1 MIRTLIDFALRN
13 RLMILGGSLVLFVW
27 GIFSF
32 HALPIEA
39 YPDVADTYVQIIT
52 QWPGHAAEEVEQQI
66 TVPLE
71 VQLNGVAHLT
81 HLRSVSLSGLSM
93 ITIIYDDDITTFNA
107 RQEVLDRVGQVTLP
121 LNVNP
126 GIGPDYSP
134 TGQIMFYTLTSTN
147 PKYDVMELKSLNDW
161 VVVNQLKSVPNIVDV
176 NPFGGPT
183 REYQVQLDPGKLVSY
198 GLSLA
203 QVETA
208 LTANNI
214 NAGGG
219 FIERGEQ
226 ALNVRAV
233 GLMQTTDDIAATVV
247 KVLNGTPVRVRDL
260 GNVVQAPKVRLGQLG
275 KTIRCGPAIPEC
287 SAQERKDGTIVNNDD
302 VVEGI
307 VLLRKGA
314 VAETTLEALHQKIDE
329 LNGTNGKVGLL
340 PQGVKFVA
348 HLDRSE
354 LMHHTTHTV
363 LRNLTDGVLLVT
375 LILFLFLGNVRSALI
390 VAITIPFSL
399 LFAAILLDLRHI
411 PANLLS
417 LGALDFGMV
426 VDGSVVMVEN
436 ILRHTSFGDRKKTF
450 METIAI
456 AAHEVQRPVFFAR
469 VIIIVSYL
477 PIFTLQRVEGRLFS
491 PMAWTVAFALLGALV
506 FALLIAPVL
515 CSMLFNSEMKE
526 WRNPVLEWLNRNY
539 ARTLDWCFDHMKFTL
554 GMGLLGLALML
565 FLAMSGII
573 GSEFL
578 PHLDEGAIWVRGTLA
593 PSTGPSVSIAMAKKA
608 RLVLANF
615 PEVKQ
620 VISQVGRPDDGSD
633 ASGFYNTEFFVDLYP
648 REDWR
653 SDFHGKKD
661 ELIAAMDKQLQ
672 QFPGVDW
679 NFSQPIS
686 DNVEEAVSGVKGEL
700 AVKLFG
706 TDLKTLEAKADEM
719 QAVMAQVPGVA
730 DLGTFQV
737 RGQPNVNLNIDR
749 AAADRFGINVSDIQ
763 DAVETAVGGKA
774 LTQILI
780 GEQRYDLTVRYQPQ
794 FRRSVEDISNI
805 RILAPTG
812 ERVALSQLCT
822 VALDDGA
829 STIYREGNSRYIAI
843 KYSVRGRD
851 LGSTVRQA
859 IEEVGKKVK
868 LPEGYHLDW
877 TGEYE
882 SQQRANRRL
891 AIIVPVTLLLMSF
904 ILYSAFSSW
913 KWVML
918 ILAVVALSPLGGFLS
933 LLVTGTHFSVSSG
946 LGFLALIGVSVE
958 IGVIMIEYIN
968 QLRTRGMPVRDAAK
982 EGAALRLRPIM
993 MTMLVATLGLLPA
1006 AMSHDIGSDSQRPFA
1021 IVIVGGLIVEL
1032 LVSVILWPTLYVF
1045 WARPGDRLP
1054 PSEQSFMSEGE
1065 HVD

>member
-1 MIRTLIDFALRN
+1 MIASLIDFALRN
-13 RLMILGGSLVLFVW
+13 RLLVLGGALVLFLW
-27 GIFSF
+27 GIVSF
-32 HALPIEA
+32 HNLPIEA
-39 YPDVADTYVQIIT
+39 YPDVADTYTQTIT

-71 VQLNGVAHLT
+71 VELNGVAHLT
-81 HLRSVSLSGLSM
+81 HLRSVSLAGLSV
-93 ITIIYDDDITTFNA
+93 ITIIYDDDISTFNA
-107 RQEVLDRVGQVTLP
+107 RQEVLDRLQQVTLP
-121 LNVNP
+121 TGVNP
-126 GIGPDYSP
+126 GLGPDYSP
-134 TGQIMFYTLTSTN
+134 TGQIMFYTLRSTN
-147 PKYDVMELKSLNDW
+147 PNYDVMELKALNDW
-161 VVVNQLKSVPNIVDV
+161 YVVNQLKSVANIVDV

-183 REYQVQLDPGKLVSY
+183 REYQVQIDPDSLVSY
-198 GLSLA
+198 GLSLS
-203 QVETA
+203 QVEQA
-208 LTANNI
+208 LAANNT

-233 GLMQTTDDIAATVV
+233 GLMQTTDDIGATVV
-247 KVLNGTPVRVRDL
+247 KVQGGTPVRVRD
-260 GNVVQAPKVRLGQLG
+260 VASIAQAPRVRLGQLG
-275 KTIRCGPAIPEC
+275 KTIHRE
-287 SAQERKDGTIVNNDD
+287 DGTVVNDDD

-314 VAETTLEALHQKIDE
+314 EADATLEALHAKIAE
-329 LNGTNGKVGLL
+329 LNGTKDRPGLL
-340 PQGVKFVA
+340 PPGVQFVP
-348 HLDRSE
+348 HLDRSD
-354 LMHHTTHTV
+354 LVHYTTHTV

-390 VAITIPFSL
+390 VTFTIPFSL
-399 LFAAILLDLRHI
+399 LFAAILLDLQHI

-436 ILRHTSFGDRKKTF
+436 ILRHTEFASGKRTF
-450 METIAI
+450 LETIAV
-456 AAHEVQRPVFFAR
+456 AAHEVQSPVFFAR
-469 VIIIVSYL
+469 IIIITAYL
-477 PIFTLQRVEGRLFS
+477 PIFTLQRVEGRLFR
-491 PMAWTVAFALLGALV
+491 PMAWTVAFALLGALI

-515 CSMLFNSEMKE
+515 CSMLFKDKIKE
-526 WRNPVLEWLNRNY
+526 WRNPVLEKLNRAY
-539 ARTLDWCFDHMKFTL
+539 ALTLDWCFDHIRLTL
-554 GMGLLGLALML
+554 GGGALAAALML
-565 FLAMSGII
+565 FLAFGGII

-593 PSTGPSVSIAMAKKA
+593 PSTGPSAGMDLAQKA
-608 RLVLANF
+608 RRVLADF
-615 PEVKQ
+615 PEVTQ
-620 VISQVGRPDDGSD
+620 VVSQVGRPDDGSD
-633 ASGFYNTEFFVDLYP
+633 ASGFYNTEFFVDLRP
-648 REDWR
+648 RSEWR
-653 SDFHGKKD
+653 GQFKTKD
-661 ELIAAMDKQLQ
+661 DLIAAMDKSLA

-706 TDLKTLEAKADEM
+706 RDLKVLEQKAEEL
-719 QAVMAQVPGVA
+719 QNVMGQIPGVA

-737 RGQPNVNLNIDR
+737 RGQPNVNLVVDR

-774 LTQILI
+774 VGQILV
-780 GEQRYDLTVRYQPQ
+780 GEQRYDLTVRYQER
-794 FRRSVEDISNI
+794 FRKTVEEIAGI
-805 RILAPTG
+805 RLLAPSG
-812 ERVALSQLCT
+812 ERVSLGQLCHIS
-822 VALDDGA
+822 LDDGA

-859 IEEVGKKVK
+859 IEEVRQKVA

-891 AIIVPVTLLLMSF
+891 AFIVPITVLLMAF
-904 ILYSAFSSW
+904 ILYTAFGSW
-913 KWVML
+913 KWVGL
-918 ILAVVALSPLGGFLS
+918 ILIVVGLSPLGGFFS
-933 LLVTGTHFSVSSG
+933 LLLTGTHFSVSSG

-968 QLRTRGMPVRDAAK
+968 QLRVRGLAVREAAR
-982 EGAALRLRPIM
+982 EGAGLRLRPIM

-1021 IVIVGGLIVEL
+1021 IVVVGGLIVEL
-1032 LVSVILWPTLYVF
+1032 FISVILWPTLYVA

-1054 PSEQSFMSEGE
+1054 PPEHGFVEEGE

>member
-1 MIRTLIDFALRN
+1 MIRAMIDFSLRN
-13 RLMILGGSLVLFVW
+13 RLMILGGALVLFVW
-27 GIFSF
+27 GIVSF
-32 HALPIEA
+32 HNLPIEA
-39 YPDVADTYVQIIT
+39 YPDVADTYAQIIT

-71 VQLNGVAHLT
+71 VELNGVAHLT

-93 ITIIYDDDITTFNA
+93 ITIIYDDNITTFNA
-107 RQEVLDRVGQVTLP
+107 RQEVLDRLQMVTLP
-121 LNVNP
+121 PGVNP

-147 PKYDVMELKSLNDW
+147 PRFDVMELKTLNDW
-161 VVVNQLKSVPNIVDV
+161 FVVNQLKSVPNIVDV

-183 REYQVQLDPGKLVSY
+183 REYQVQVDPGKLVSY

-208 LTANNI
+208 LMANNI

-233 GLMQTTDDIAATVV
+233 GLMQTTDDIGATVV
-247 KVLNGTPVRVRDL
+247 KVQNGTPVRVRDL

-275 KTIRCGPAIPEC
+275 KTIRKE
-287 SAQERKDGTIVNNDD
+287 DGTIVDNDD

-314 VAETTLEALHQKIDE
+314 VAETTLASLHAKIDE
-329 LNGTNGKVGLL
+329 LNGTPGHHGLL
-340 PQGVKFVA
+340 PSGVKLIP

-354 LMHHTTHTV
+354 LMHLTTHTV

-436 ILRHTSFGDRKKTF
+436 ILRHTSFGDRKKSF
-450 METIAI
+450 MEIIAV
-456 AAHEVQRPVFFAR
+456 AAHEVQKPVFFAR
-469 VIIIVSYL
+469 IIIIVSYL

-491 PMAWTVAFALLGALV
+491 PMAWTVAFALFGALI
-506 FALLIAPVL
+506 FALFIAPVL
-515 CSMLFNSEMKE
+515 CSMLFSSEMKE
-526 WRNPVLEWLNRNY
+526 WRNPVLEWVNHNY
-539 ARTLDWCFDHMKFTL
+539 GRLLDWCFEHIKLTL
-554 GMGLLGLALML
+554 GMGLLALAAML
-565 FLAMSGII
+565 LLVFSGII

-593 PSTGPSVSIAMAKKA
+593 PSTGPTAGNDLANKA
-608 RLVLANF
+608 RLVLAGY

-620 VISQVGRPDDGSD
+620 VVSQVGRPDDGSD
-633 ASGFYNTEFFVDLYP
+633 ASGFYNTEFFVDLLP
-648 REDWR
+648 RERWR
-653 SDFHGKKD
+653 PQYQTKD
-661 ELIAAMDKQLQ
+661 QLIAAMDQSLSK
-672 QFPGVDW
+672 FPGVDW

-706 TDLKTLEAKADEM
+706 GDLKTLEQKAEEM
-719 QAVMAQVPGVA
+719 QSVMSQVPGVA

-737 RGQPNVNLNIDR
+737 RGQPNVNLVVNR

-763 DAVETAVGGKA
+763 DAVEGAVGGKA
-774 LTQILI
+774 VSQILV

-794 FRRSVEDISNI
+794 FRKSVEDLGNI
-805 RILAPTG
+805 RILAPSG
-812 ERVALSQLCT
+812 ERVALSQLCQIT
-822 VALDDGA
+822 LDDGA

-859 IEEVGKKVK
+859 IEEVGRKVQF
-868 LPEGYHLDW
+868 PETYHLDW

-891 AIIVPVTLLLMSF
+891 AFIVPITLLLMSF
-904 ILYSAFSSW
+904 ILYSAFGSW
-913 KWVML
+913 KWVGL

-933 LLVTGTHFSVSSG
+933 LLITGTHFSVSSG

-958 IGVIMIEYIN
+958 IGVIMVEYIN
-968 QLRTRGMPVRDAAK
+968 QLRSRGLPVREAAK

-993 MTMLVATLGLLPA
+993 MTMIVATLGLLPA

-1054 PSEQSFMSEGE
+1054 PSEQSFMAEGE

>member
-1 MIRTLIDFALRN
+1 MIRGLIDFALRN
-13 RLMILGGSLVLFVW
+13 RILVLSVALVLFVW
-27 GIFSF
+27 GVWSF
-32 HALPIEA
+32 HNLPIEA
-39 YPDVADTYVQIIT
+39 YPDVADTYTQIIT

-71 VQLNGVAHLT
+71 VQLNGVPNKT
-81 HLRSVSLSGLSM
+81 HLRSVSLAGLSVV
-93 ITIIYDDDITTFNA
+93 TIIYDDNISTFTA
-107 RQEVLDRVGQVTLP
+107 RQEVLDRLAQATLP
-121 LNVNP
+121 AGVNP
-126 GIGPDYSP
+126 ALGADYSP

-147 PKYDVMELKSLNDW
+147 PRYDVMELKALQDW
-161 VVVNQLKSVPNIVDV
+161 FVLNQLRSVPNVVDV
-176 NPFGGPT
+176 NIFGGPT

-198 GLSLA
+198 GLSLS
-203 QVETA
+203 QVEQA
-208 LTANNI
+208 LTNNNL

-233 GLMQTTDDIAATVV
+233 GLMTNIDDIGATVV
-247 KVLNGTPVRVRDL
+247 KVVNGTPVRVRDL
-260 GNVVQAPKVRLGQLG
+260 GVVVQAPKVRLGQLG
-275 KTIRCGPAIPEC
+275 RTIRHE
-287 SAQERKDGTIVNNDD
+287 DGTVINDDD

-314 VAETTLEALHQKIDE
+314 EADATLEALHKKVAE
-329 LNGTNGKVGLL
+329 LNNGLL
-340 PQGVKFVA
+340 PPGVKLVP
-348 HLDRSE
+348 HLDRSD
-354 LMHHTTHTV
+354 LVHYTTHTV

-375 LILFLFLGNVRSALI
+375 LVLFLFLGNVRSALI
-390 VAITIPFSL
+390 VTITIPFSL
-399 LFAAILLDLRHI
+399 LFAAILLDLSKI

-436 ILRHTSFGDRKKTF
+436 ILRHSEFGRGKKTF
-450 METIAI
+450 LEMIAT
-456 AAHEVQRPVFFAR
+456 AAHEVQKPVFFAR
-469 VIIIVSYL
+469 VIIIISYL
-477 PIFTLQRVEGRLFS
+477 PIFTLQRVEGRLFR
-491 PMAWTVAFALLGALV
+491 PIAWTVAFALFGALL

-515 CSMLFNSEMKE
+515 CTLLFKGEITE
-526 WRNPVLEWLNRNY
+526 WRNPVFRWLQERY
-539 ARTLDWCFDHMKFTL
+539 GRQLDWCFDHLKITL
-554 GMGLLGLALML
+554 GLGAAAGGLML
-565 FLAMSGII
+565 FLFFSGVV

-593 PSTGPSVSIAMAKKA
+593 PSTGPSASIALSKQA

-615 PEVKQ
+615 PEVRQ
-620 VISQVGRPDDGSD
+620 VVSQVGRPDDGSD
-633 ASGFYNTEFFVDLYP
+633 ASGFYNTEFFVDLLP
-648 REDWR
+648 RSKWR
-653 SDFHGKKD
+653 SQFSTKEK
-661 ELIAAMDKQLQ
+661 LIAEMDKELSK
-672 QFPGVDW
+672 FPGVDW

-706 TDLKTLEAKADEM
+706 KDLKVLEQKADEM
-719 QAVMAQVPGVA
+719 QTVMGRIPGVA

-737 RGQPNVNLNIDR
+737 RGQPNVNLVVDR
-749 AAADRFGINVSDIQ
+749 AAADRFGINVSDVQ

-774 LTQILI
+774 VSQILV

-794 FRRSVEDISNI
+794 FRKTVEDISNI
-805 RILAPTG
+805 RILAPSG
-812 ERVALSQLCT
+812 ERVSLGQLCDIK
-822 VALDDGA
+822 LEDGA
-829 STIYREGNSRYIAI
+829 STIYREENSRYIAI

-859 IEEVGKKVK
+859 IEEVHEKVQ

-891 AIIVPVTLLLMSF
+891 AIIVPITLLLMSF
-904 ILYSAFSSW
+904 ILYSAFDSW
-913 KWVML
+913 KWVGL
-918 ILAVVALSPLGGFLS
+918 ILAVVALSPLGGLFS
-933 LLVTGTHFSVSSG
+933 LLLTHTHFSVSSG

-958 IGVIMIEYIN
+958 IGVIMVEYIN
-968 QLRTRGMPVRDAAK
+968 QLRTRGMNPREAAK
-982 EGAALRLRPIM
+982 EGALLRLRPIM

-1032 LVSVILWPTLYVF
+1032 LISVVMLPTLYVF
-1045 WARPGDRLP
+1045 WARPGDKLP
-1054 PSEQSFMSEGE
+1054 PPELGFIEEGE

>member
-1 MIRTLIDFALRN
+1 MIRGLIDFALRN
-13 RLMILGGSLVLFVW
+13 RIMVLSVALVLFLWGVW
-27 GIFSF
+27 SF
-32 HALPIEA
+32 HNLPIEA
-39 YPDVADTYVQIIT
+39 YPDVADTYTQIIT

-71 VQLNGVAHLT
+71 VQLNGVPHMT
-81 HLRSVSLSGLSM
+81 HLRSVSLAGLSVV
-93 ITIIYDDDITTFNA
+93 TIIYDDEITTFTA
-107 RQEVLDRVGQVTLP
+107 RQEVLDRLAQAVMPAG
-121 LNVNP
+121 VNP
-126 GIGPDYSP
+126 GLGPDYSP

-147 PKYDVMELKSLNDW
+147 PKYDVMELKALQDW
-161 VVVNQLKSVPNIVDV
+161 FVLNQLKSVPNVVDV
-176 NPFGGPT
+176 NIFGGPT
-183 REYQVQLDPGKLVSY
+183 REYQVQVDPGKLVSY
-198 GLSLA
+198 GLSIG
-203 QVETA
+203 QVEQA
-208 LTANNI
+208 LANNNL

-233 GLMQTTDDIAATVV
+233 GLMTDTDDIGATVV
-247 KVLNGTPVRVRDL
+247 KVANGTPVKVRDL
-260 GNVVQAPKVRLGQLG
+260 ATVVQAPKVRLGQLG
-275 KTIRCGPAIPEC
+275 KTIRHE
-287 SAQERKDGTIVNNDD
+287 DGTVINDDD

-314 VAETTLEALHQKIDE
+314 EADATLDALHRKIGE
-329 LNGTNGKVGLL
+329 LNHGLL
-340 PQGVKFVA
+340 PKGVKFVP
-348 HLDRSE
+348 HLDRSD
-354 LMHHTTHTV
+354 LVHYTTHTV

-390 VAITIPFSL
+390 VTITIPFSL
-399 LFAAILLDLRHI
+399 LFAAILLDLSHI

-436 ILRHTSFGDRKKTF
+436 ILRHSELGLGKKTF
-450 METIAI
+450 LEMVAT

-469 VIIIVSYL
+469 IIIIVSYL
-477 PIFTLQRVEGRLFS
+477 PIFTLQRVEGRLFR

-515 CSMLFNSEMKE
+515 CTLLFKNEVKE
-526 WRNPVLEWLNRNY
+526 WRNPVLQFLQERY
-539 ARTLDWCFDHMKFTL
+539 AATLDWCFDHMKLTL
-554 GMGLLGLALML
+554 GAGLAALALML
-565 FLAMSGII
+565 FLFFSGVV

-593 PSTGPSVSIAMAKKA
+593 PSTGPSSSIVLANQV

-615 PEVKQ
+615 PEVNQ
-620 VISQVGRPDDGSD
+620 VVSQVGRPDDGSD
-633 ASGFYNTEFFVDLYP
+633 ASGFYNTEFFVDLRP
-648 REDWR
+648 RSEWR
-653 SDFHGKKD
+653 AQFRTKE
-661 ELIAAMDKQLQ
+661 ELIAEMDKQLG

-706 TDLKTLEAKADEM
+706 RELKTLEQKADEIQDIM
-719 QAVMAQVPGVA
+719 RAIPGVA

-737 RGQPNVNLNIDR
+737 RGQPNVNLIVDR
-749 AAADRFGINVSDIQ
+749 AAADRFGINVSDVQ

-774 LTQILI
+774 VSQILI

-794 FRRSVEDISNI
+794 FRKTVDDIASI
-805 RILAPTG
+805 RILAPSG
-812 ERVALSQLCT
+812 ERVSLAQLCDIK
-822 VALDDGA
+822 LEDGA

-859 IEEVGKKVK
+859 IDEVGRKVA

-891 AIIVPVTLLLMSF
+891 AFIIPITLLLMSF
-904 ILYSAFSSW
+904 ILYSAFNSW
-913 KWVML
+913 KWVAV
-918 ILAVVALSPLGGFLS
+918 ILAVVALAPLGGLIS
-933 LLVTGTHFSVSSG
+933 LLLTHTHFSVSSG

-958 IGVIMIEYIN
+958 IGVIMLEYMN
-968 QLRTRGMPVRDAAK
+968 QLRTRGMNPREAAG
-982 EGAALRLRPIM
+982 EGASLRLRPIM

-1021 IVIVGGLIVEL
+1021 IVIVGGLICEL
-1032 LVSVILWPTLYVF
+1032 FISVVLWPTLYVF

-1054 PSEQSFMSEGE
+1054 PPELGFIEEGE

>member
-1 MIRTLIDFALRN
+1 MIRKSIDLALNN
-13 RLMILGGSLVLFVW
+13 RLLVLGGALVLFVW
-27 GIFSF
+27 GIISF
-32 HALPIEA
+32 HNLPIEA
-39 YPDVADTYVQIIT
+39 YPDVADTYAQIIT

-71 VQLNGVAHLT
+71 VELNGVAHLT

-107 RQEVLDRVGQVTLP
+107 RQEVLDRLQQVTLP
-121 LNVNP
+121 PGVNP

-134 TGQIMFYTLTSTN
+134 TGQIMFYTLKSTN
-147 PKYDVMELKSLNDW
+147 PRYDTMELKALQDW
-161 VVVNQLKSVPNIVDV
+161 YLVNQLKSVPNVVDV
-176 NPFGGPT
+176 NIFGGPT
-183 REYQVQLDPGKLVSY
+183 REYQVQVDPGKLVSY
-198 GLSLA
+198 GLALP
-203 QVETA
+203 QVEQA
-208 LTANNI
+208 LAGNNT

-219 FIERGEQ
+219 FIQRGEQ

-247 KVLNGTPVRVRDL
+247 KVNNGTPVRVRDL
-260 GNVVQAPKVRLGQLG
+260 GTVVQAPKVRLGQLG
-275 KTIRCGPAIPEC
+275 KTIRHE
-287 SAQERKDGTIVNNDD
+287 DGNIINDDD

-314 VAETTLEALHQKIDE
+314 EAQATLAALHEKINQ
-329 LNGTNGKVGLL
+329 LNNGLL
-340 PQGVKFVA
+340 PAGVTFVP
-348 HLDRSE
+348 HLDRSD
-354 LMHHTTHTV
+354 LVRYTSHTV
-363 LRNLTDGVLLVT
+363 LRNLTHGVLLVT
-375 LILFLFLGNVRSALI
+375 LILFLFLGNARGALV

-399 LFAAILLDLRHI
+399 LFASILLDLNRI

-417 LGALDFGMV
+417 LGALDFGMI
-426 VDGSVVMVEN
+426 VDGAVVMVEN
-436 ILRHTSFGDRKKTF
+436 ILRHIESHVDEHRTLIQV
-450 METIAI
+450 IAD
-456 AAHEVQRPVFFAR
+456 AAHEVQRPVFFAIL
-469 VIIIVSYL
+469 VIITAYL
-477 PIFTLQRVEGRLFS
+477 PIFTLQRVEGRLFH
-491 PMAWTVAFALLGALV
+491 PMAWTVAFALLGALI
-506 FALLIAPVL
+506 FSLLIAPVL
-515 CSMLFNSEMKE
+515 CSFLFRGALKE
-526 WRNPVLEWLNRNY
+526 FPNPVFNWVLKHYRRGLEW
-539 ARTLDWCFDHMKFTL
+539 CVDHTTAVLAGAGALVMVMFFL
-554 GMGLLGLALML
+554 GFGGL
-565 FLAMSGII
+565 I

-593 PSTGPSVSIAMAKKA
+593 PSTGPSAGIA
-608 RLVLANF
+608 LANQARMIMASF
-615 PEVKQ
+615 PEATQ
-620 VISQVGRPDDGSD
+620 VVSQVGRPDDGSD
-633 ASGFYNTEFFVDLYP
+633 ASGFYNTEFFVDLLP
-648 REDWR
+648 RERWR
-653 SDFHGKKD
+653 KEYHTKD
-661 ELIAAMDKQLQ
+661 ELIAAMDEALSK
-672 QFPGVDW
+672 FPGVDW

-706 TDLKTLEAKADEM
+706 PDLKTLEQKAEEM
-719 QAVMAQVPGVA
+719 QNVMSQIPGVA

-737 RGQPNVNLNIDR
+737 RGQPNVNLVVDR
-749 AAADRFGINVSDIQ
+749 AAADRFGINVSDVQ
-763 DAVETAVGGKA
+763 DAVEGAVGGKA
-774 LTQILI
+774 VSQILI
-780 GEQRYDLTVRYQPQ
+780 HEQRYDLAVRYQPQ
-794 FRRSVEDISNI
+794 FRRTVEEIGNI
-805 RILAPTG
+805 RILGPSG
-812 ERVALSQLCT
+812 ERVALSQVSHIT
-822 VALDDGA
+822 LDDGA

-859 IEEVGKKVK
+859 IEEVGQKVQF
-868 LPEGYHLDW
+868 PEGYHLDW

-891 AIIVPVTLLLMSF
+891 AFIVPITLLLMSF
-904 ILYSAFSSW
+904 ILYSAFGSW
-913 KWVML
+913 KWVGL

-933 LLVTGTHFSVSSG
+933 LLITGTHFSVSSG

-958 IGVIMIEYIN
+958 IGVIMVEYIN
-968 QLRTRGMPVRDAAK
+968 QLRTRGMPVREAAK

-1045 WARPGDRLP
+1045 WARPGDHLP